1 VNTETVSYGLDAGI
15 ATLTLNR
22 PQVRNAIS
30 RGLVADLQSMLAS
43 LADMPEARVV
53 ILTGAGDKAFCA
65 GADLKER
72 AGMSPLEVEN
82 FLKDL
87 NRLMTTIDGFKL
99 PVIAAIN
106 GSAFGGGLEFALA
119 ADIRLAADS
128 AEIGLTETRL
138 AIIPGAGGTQRLP
151 RIVGKGKALELILTG
166 RRIDAWQ
173 ALRIGLV
180 NHVYAAN
187 RLMAESRRMALEI
200 CAGGPVAVQQA
211 KYAIKRGLETD
222 LADGLAIESEAYT
235 VCIPTEDRLEGLEA
249 FSQKRKP
256 IYKGR

>member
-1 VNTETVSYGLDAGI
+1 MNTEAISYALDEGV

-22 PQVRNAIS
+22 PELRNAIS
-30 RGLVADLQSMLAS
+30 RGLVDEFFAVLESIANT
-43 LADMPEARVV
+43 PEARAI

-72 AGMSPLEVEN
+72 AGMSPDEVET
-82 FLKDL
+82 FLNDL
-87 NRLMTTIDGFKL
+87 NGLMTAIDSFKL

-106 GSAFGGGLEFALA
+106 GAAFGGGLEFALA

-128 AEIGLTETRL
+128 AVVGLTETRL

-166 RRIDAWQ
+166 RRIDARE

-180 NHVYAAN
+180 NNVYPADT
-187 RLMAESRRMALEI
+187 LMAESRKLALEI
-200 CAGGPVAVQQA
+200 CAGGPIAVQQA
-211 KYAIKRGLETD
+211 KVAVKRGLDTD
-222 LADGLAIESEAYT
+222 LAAGLAIESEAYA
-235 VCIPTEDRLEGLEA
+235 VCIPTEDRLEGLQA
-249 FSQKRKP
+249 FREKRKP
-256 IYKGR
+256 MYKGK